1 MTLESQWYASIMY
14 WLPLRDHIGKQP
26 MLSVKSLLMGSVQIY
41 ISLDGGAGKPGGGL
55 TGAGGTFGLVDRMP
69 CRTCDRWSLMIS
81 SLEGQYLEALA

>member
-26 MLSVKSLLMGSVQIY
+26 MSSVKTLLMGSVQIY

-55 TGAGGTFGLVDRMP
+55 TGERVVLSVWWIGCLAALVIGGL
-69 CRTCDRWSLMIS
+69 
-81 SLEGQYLEALA
+81 